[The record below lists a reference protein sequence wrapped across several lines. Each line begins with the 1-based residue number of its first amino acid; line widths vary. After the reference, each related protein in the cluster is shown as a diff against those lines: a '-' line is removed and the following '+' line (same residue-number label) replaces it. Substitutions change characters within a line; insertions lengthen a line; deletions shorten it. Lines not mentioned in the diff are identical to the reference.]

1 MIRVAW
7 NEGYAHPLPEGHRFP
22 MEKYLLVPEQLIHE
36 GTVKSEQF
44 FSPHPLTEREILLAH
59 DAEYWSRLVSGKLT
73 RQEERRSGFPWSPA
87 LVQREIMI
95 MGGTVQCARYALQYG
110 VSLNVAGGTHHAYRD
125 RGEGFCLLNDLALA
139 ALVLLEEGLIQ
150 KALVVDLDVHQ
161 GNGTASIFADDARVF
176 TFSMHGASNYPLHKE
191 QSDIDVPLPDGITD
205 EEYLN
210 ELDMHWPNLLEKV
223 KPDLVLYQC
232 GVDILNTD
240 KLGRLGLSLE
250 GCRERDRR
258 ILEGCYE
265 SEIPVVCAMGGGYS
279 EDLWQIVEAHCNT
292 FRIANDLW
300 V

>member
-22 MEKYLLVPEQLIHE
+22 MEKYMLVPEQLIHE

-44 FSPHPLTEREILLAH
+44 FSPEPLAEKEILLAH
-59 DAEYWSRLVSGKLT
+59 DAEYWNRLVAGKLT
-73 RQEERRSGFPWSPA
+73 RQEERRSGFPWSSA

-95 MGGTVQCARYALQYG
+95 MGGTVQCARYALQNG
-110 VSLNVAGGTHHAYRD
+110 ISLNVAGGTHHAYRD

-139 ALVLLEEGLIQ
+139 ALVLFEEGLIQ

-161 GNGTASIFADDARVF
+161 GNGTASIFAEDARVF

-232 GVDILNTD
+232 GVDILKTD
-240 KLGRLGLSLE
+240 KLGRLGLSLD
-250 GCRERDRR
+250 GCRARDQK